1 MVESRNRGY
10 TGRNYTKVAIGGGG
24 ETFYREYPGRI
35 VQKDSFSIRFPP
47 VCMYSPDPGRILD
60 PEKGLHEK
68 EDRPDRL
75 DLFAPLHT
83 PSSPPS
89 NSNNGRKRAARPRDR
104 ALNIAIPLP
113 PPRGKVYMYIYRSRK
128 WKEIDI
134 HHSVNLR
141 DKEEARLDEVSMEHG
156 PPLRKIQ
163 LDGSK
168 NKFFPPFHYAV
179 YPSAPFSTPPSRGI
193 CFLGPRPMILRELQP
208 RVLSFLSPD
217 PDRTDDRNNR

>member
-10 TGRNYTKVAIGGGG
+10 TGRNYTKVAIGGEG

-47 VCMYSPDPGRILD
+47 VCMYSPDPGGILD
-60 PEKGLHEK
+60 PEKGLHEE

-83 PSSPPS
+83 PSSLPS

-113 PPRGKVYMYIYRSRK
+113 SPRGKVYIS
-128 WKEIDI
+128 
-134 HHSVNLR
+134 
-141 DKEEARLDEVSMEHG
+141 
-156 PPLRKIQ
+156 
-163 LDGSK
+163 
-168 NKFFPPFHYAV
+168 
-179 YPSAPFSTPPSRGI
+179 
-193 CFLGPRPMILRELQP
+193 
-208 RVLSFLSPD
+208 
-217 PDRTDDRNNR
+217 